1 MVTFDE
7 IEKAVVSDLPMRKRV
22 EAFFIG
28 TKVLSEFAESVIIP
42 VLYGQ
47 LNLNDRE
54 KAISGTYYRMYGWMH
69 SMVVMNR
76 CIHFQGAATAAR
88 TLYELL
94 LDLKILAADKTSDSV
109 ERFHAFPEVE
119 KYRVAKKLVSFV
131 DSHPNSTKDVSRQRK
146 FIGSPG
152 RKQKIDKAVIKSWG
166 KTKKGLP
173 KYPKHW
179 TGMSVFERARDL
191 GIEYEE
197 LYHDA
202 YPLLSWLIH
211 SGSTGYAGLK
221 EEALEAYFGRP
232 HIIAQKAFIEATIIC
247 AEELK
252 ISYVIED
259 VRTILEDIRLTPG
272 KVIVEE
278 QIKILGEAAEGIH
291 QR

>member
-7 IEKAVVSDLPMRKRV
+7 IEKADVSDLPVHKRV

-28 TKVLSEFAESVIIP
+28 TKVLSEFAKSVIIS

-47 LNLNDRE
+47 LNLSDRE
-54 KAISGTYYRMYGWMH
+54 KAISGTYYRMYGWIR

-76 CIHFQGAATAAR
+76 REHFQGAAAAAR
-88 TLYELL
+88 TLFELL
-94 LDLKILAADKTSDSV
+94 LDLKILATDETSDSV

-119 KYRVAKKLVSFV
+119 KYRVAKKLVSFR

-146 FIGSPG
+146 FLSSPG
-152 RKQKIDKAVIKSWG
+152 RKQKNDKAVIKFWG
-166 KTKKGLP
+166 KTKKKGLP
-173 KYPKHW
+173 KHPKHW

-211 SGSTGYAGLK
+211 SGSTGYAGLS
-221 EEALEAYFGRP
+221 EDALEAYFGRS
-232 HIIAQKAFIEATIIC
+232 HIIAQKTFIEATIIC
-247 AEELK
+247 AEEFK
-252 ISYVIED
+252 ISFLIKD
-259 VRTILEDIRLTPG
+259 LRIILEDIRLTPG

-278 QIKILGEAAEGIH
+278 QIKILENAKKKANP
-291 QR
+291 

>member
-7 IEKAVVSDLPMRKRV
+7 LEKADVSDLPTRKRV

-28 TKVLSEFAESVIIP
+28 TKTLSEFVESVIIP
-42 VLYGQ
+42 VLHGQ
-47 LNLNDRE
+47 LNLNDKE
-54 KAISGTYYRMYGWMH
+54 KAISGTYYRMYGWMR
-69 SMVVMNR
+69 SLVVMNHR
-76 CIHFQGAATAAR
+76 IHFQGAATAAR

-94 LDLKILAADKTSDSV
+94 LDLKILATDKTSVSV
-109 ERFHAFPEVE
+109 ERFHSFPEVE
-119 KYRVAKKLVSFV
+119 KYRVAEKLVSFR
-131 DSHPNSTKDVSRQRK
+131 DSHPNSTKDVFRQRK
-146 FIGSPG
+146 FIGSPS

-166 KTKKGLP
+166 KTKKGLS

-179 TGMSVFERARDL
+179 TGMSVFERARNL

-202 YPLLSWLIH
+202 YPLLSWLTH

-221 EEALEAYFGRP
+221 EEALEAYFGRS

-259 VRTILEDIRLTPG
+259 VRTILEDIKLTPG

-278 QIKILGEAAEGIH
+278 QIRILEEAKKKVDP
-291 QR
+291 

>member
-7 IEKAVVSDLPMRKRV
+7 IEKADVSDLPMRKRV

-28 TKVLSEFAESVIIP
+28 TKALSEFAESAIIP
-42 VLYGQ
+42 VLHGQ
-47 LNLNDRE
+47 LNLSGRE
-54 KAISGTYYRMYGWMH
+54 TAISGTYYRMYGWLR
-69 SMVVMNR
+69 SMVAMNHR
-76 CIHFQGAATAAR
+76 IHFQGTAAAAR
-88 TLYELL
+88 ALFELL
-94 LDLKILAADKTSDSV
+94 LDLKILATDKTSQSV
-109 ERFHAFPEVE
+109 ERFHTFPEVE
-119 KYRVAKKLVSFV
+119 KYRVSKKLVSFK
-131 DSHPNSTKDVSRQRK
+131 DSHPNSTKDVFRQRI

-152 RKQKIDKAVIKSWG
+152 QKQKIDKTVIRSWG

-179 TGMSVFERARDL
+179 TGMSVFERARNL

-221 EEALEAYFGRP
+221 EEALEAYFGRS

-259 VRTILEDIRLTPG
+259 VRTILEDIKLTPG
-272 KVIVEE
+272 KVIVDEQVRILEE
-278 QIKILGEAAEGIH
+278 AKKKADP
-291 QR
+291 